1 MELDGYDDELIGP
14 FPGPAVS
21 TGATSGMGSK
31 SGEPQESGSDRVP
44 SVPGPNRSR
53 GAPGFSRD
61 LPFPSKLSSLVH
73 LLETSSETLLRR
85 LGIRPSSP
93 QEQIKVLMKEGTK
106 TGIFG
111 HAEQEMVKRV
121 FRLGDRRASVL
132 MTPMQEVVWLDVSD
146 SPEQMQRK
154 IRESPHS
161 RFPVCE
167 GTIDAIL
174 GVVQVKDLL
183 IQSFTGQ
190 PFSIKGL
197 LTLPLF
203 LYEGTPGLKV
213 LEMFRQTG
221 THIAVVLDEFGSIV
235 GLLTLSDIVKAIVGE
250 MPVDVDS
257 AEQKSVR
264 RYDGTW
270 LLDGRLSP
278 DEFGDLFD
286 DVRLPVGDYR
296 TLAGFIVSTLG
307 HIPQVSERFAWAGLT
322 FEVVV
327 MEGHRVEKVLVSPQR
342 DV

>member
-1 MELDGYDDELIGP
+1 
-14 FPGPAVS
+14 
-21 TGATSGMGSK
+21 
-31 SGEPQESGSDRVP
+31 
-44 SVPGPNRSR
+44 
-53 GAPGFSRD
+53 
-61 LPFPSKLSSLVH
+61 
-73 LLETSSETLLRR
+73 
-85 LGIRPSSP
+85 
-93 QEQIKVLMKEGTK
+93 MKEGTK
-106 TGIFG
+106 TGVFG
-111 HAEQEMVKRV
+111 HAEHEMVKRV
-121 FRLGDRRASVL
+121 FRLGDQRAGVL

-146 SPEQMQRK
+146 PPEQMQRK

-183 IQSFTGQ
+183 IQGFTRQ

-221 THIAVVLDEFGSIV
+221 THIAVVLDEYGSIV
-235 GLLTLSDIVKAIVGE
+235 GLLTLNDIVKAIVGE

-257 AEQKSVR
+257 SGPKSVR

-307 HIPQVSERFAWAGLT
+307 HIPQVSERFAWAGLS

-327 MEGHRVEKVLVSPQR
+327 MDGHRVNKVLVSPSR